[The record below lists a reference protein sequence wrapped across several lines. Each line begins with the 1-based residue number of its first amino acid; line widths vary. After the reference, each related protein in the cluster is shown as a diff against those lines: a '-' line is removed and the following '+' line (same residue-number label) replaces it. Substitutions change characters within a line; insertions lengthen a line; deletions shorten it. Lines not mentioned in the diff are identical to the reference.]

1 MTTPHLLLTH
11 CVTLGHSEEV
21 DVCLQQKLLEIFQPK
36 IVNFKFAAHQFQFF
50 LIQAAVLLGSPSSV
64 DWRLDSHQMRAKQAP
79 ALLLLL

>member
-21 DVCLQQKLLEIFQPK
+21 DVCLQQKHLEISQPK
-36 IVNFKFAAHQFQFF
+36 IFNVKSAAHLFQFF
-50 LIQAAVLLGSPSSV
+50 FIQAAVLLGSPPSV
-64 DWRLDSHQMRAKQAP
+64 DWRLDLNQTRAKQAP